1 MGGGVGSMLEWVG
14 IQENIG
20 GRAGLLF
27 EIEDAE
33 AKGLLHFCGEY
44 KRHWKVMGNTG
55 VEVSIR
61 WGLLAQMKAMSQF
74 LLRLSQLCFN
84 CLISI

>member
-20 GRAGLLF
+20 GRAELLF
-27 EIEDAE
+27 DCIFAVQK
-33 AKGLLHFCGEY
+33 AQGG
-44 KRHWKVMGNTG
+44 MGNTG

-74 LLRLSQLCFN
+74 LLGLSQLCFN
-84 CLISI
+84 CLIGI